1 MLRLKRLIVFIV
13 SIYFTGVIFGQDL
26 HFSYYQFTPV
36 DVNPAMAGAFSGSY
50 RLNGIYSHKDMA
62 LSRQAFQTFAVSA
75 DAPIIRGLRKQDWVG
90 IGVHADILSH
100 SGFMPDDIAGAG
112 RNHLQNLSFIKI
124 AGAYHLS
131 LNKKQT
137 RIFTLG
143 IQMSNASRSYAFMNP
158 GLTRVNMMFNNIQ
171 DQDLNNFN
179 NLRGSGGTGG
189 NPNQDQSIRYNYRDF
204 RTGLL
209 YNQKGKNTD
218 LKLGIAFN
226 GLFRPYIGT
235 TALMPRSPIIPVPG
249 QPGIQKPPRDSVE
262 TRSLGLNVHGELR
275 YNVSEQLSVV
285 PSFFFYSLGPANAFN
300 ANTHVWYQIDPEK
313 DFKGGLGLGMRNTRD
328 LLLFLGA
335 EFGDYRAGL
344 AYDMPLTS
352 KTIATGPVG
361 GFEIC
366 VSYLGKIYKKPKV
379 KPVVFCPRL

>member
-1 MLRLKRLIVFIV
+1 MWRLKRILVFAL
-13 SIYFTGVIFGQDL
+13 GIFWAGINFAQDL

-36 DVNPAMAGAFSGSY
+36 DVNPAMAGAFNGSY
-50 RLNGIYSHKDMA
+50 RINGIYSHKEMA
-62 LSRQAFQTFAVSA
+62 VSQQAFQTFALSA

-90 IGVHADILSH
+90 IGVHADVLAH
-100 SGFMPDDIAGAG
+100 SGFIPEDNAGAG
-112 RNHLQNLSFIKI
+112 RNHIQNLSFIKI
-124 AGAYHLS
+124 AGSYHLS

-143 IQMSNASRSYAFMNP
+143 IQMSNATRNYAFMNP
-158 GLTRVNMMFNNIQ
+158 GLTRVNMMFANMQ
-171 DQDLNNFN
+171 DLDLNNFN
-179 NLRGSGGTGG
+179 NLRGSGGGGG
-189 NPNQDQSIRYNYRDF
+189 NPNQDQNIRYNFRDF

-209 YNQKGKNTD
+209 YSQKTKKAD
-218 LKLGIAFN
+218 LKLGVAFN

-235 TALMPRSPIIPVPG
+235 TAL
-249 QPGIQKPPRDSVE
+249 QPAGSIFNPNRPNTRPPRDSVE
-262 TRSLGLNVHGELR
+262 TRYFGVNLHGELK
-275 YNVSEQLSVV
+275 YKVSDQLSVV

-313 DFKGGLGLGMRNTRD
+313 DFKGGLGLGVRNTRD
-328 LLLFLGA
+328 VLLFLGA

-344 AYDMPLTS
+344 AYDMPIS
-352 KTIATGPVG
+352 DKTIATGPVG

-366 VSYLGKIYKKPKV
+366 ISYLGKIYKKPKV